1 MTFQTAFADFVKK
14 YTCIRIKYSN
24 LEPLIQDVIDVVSNY
39 VETEIDD
46 EDRAYII
53 DSATTYEV
61 LDEKNLYGTVMKLIS
76 GLNDNMFELAKE
88 EGLFEMDNY
97 DLDLQTDLSKLV
109 YTYYF
114 SEN

>member
-1 MTFQTAFADFVKK
+1 MTFQTAFAEFVTK
-14 YTCIRIKYSN
+14 YTCIRTNYAN
-24 LEPLIQDVIDVVSNY
+24 LELIIKDVIDVVSNY

-46 EDRAYII
+46 EDREYII

-88 EGLFEMDNY
+88 EGVFEMDNY
-97 DLDLQTDLSKLV
+97 DLDLQSDLSKLV

-114 SEN
+114 AE